1 MKRIGFIVNPI
12 AGMGG
17 RVGLKGTDGVVKE
30 AIERGAKPVAAE
42 RAKEFLCNI
51 KKKFEIWTC
60 SPPMGAD
67 VAKKYFHDLRIV
79 YEPSSPTTAQDT
91 MNAARNMEEC
101 DILVFVGGDGTA
113 ADVLNAV
120 GKKMPVLGVPAGVK
134 MYSAVFAY
142 TPRHAAEIVDEFAD
156 ELPLEEREV
165 VDVDEEAFRKGNL
178 VLSIKGYMI
187 VPVHKS
193 VQASKMYSEESES
206 KRIIAEYVVESMD
219 DDTVYIIGSGSTTY
233 EVKKLLNIEG
243 TFLGIDVVKGKKL
256 ICKDASEEEI
266 KKALGVKNKILIS
279 PLGGHGFIFGRGNE
293 QISAEII
300 KKVGKENI
308 MVISSPEKLASLPSL
323 KVDTGD
329 AELDES
335 LHGYIEVIT
344 GYKEKKIMRVE

>member
-1 MKRIGFIVNPI
+1 MKRIGFIINPI

-17 RVGLKGTDGVVKE
+17 RVGLKGTDGMVEE
-30 AIERGAKPVAAE
+30 AIRRGAKPVAAE
-42 RAKEFLCNI
+42 RAKEFLSHI
-51 KKKFEIWTC
+51 KKNFDVWTC

-67 VAKKYFHDLRIV
+67 IAKEYFHDLEVV
-79 YEPSSPTTAQDT
+79 YEANIPTTANDT
-91 MNAARNMEEC
+91 IKAAKNMRSC
-101 DILVFVGGDGTA
+101 DLLVFVGGDGTA
-113 ADVLNAV
+113 NDILNAV
-120 GKKMPVLGVPAGVK
+120 GKEMPVLGVPAGVK

-142 TPRHAAEIVDEFAD
+142 TPRHAAEVVDAFAD
-156 ELPLEEREV
+156 GLPLEEREV
-165 VDVDEEAFRKGNL
+165 VDVDEKAFREGKL
-178 VLSIKGYMI
+178 ILSVKGYMI
-187 VPVHKS
+187 VPVHRN
-193 VQASKMYSEESES
+193 VQASKSYGGGNES
-206 KRIIAEYVVESMD
+206 KKIIAQHVVESMD
-219 DDTVYIIGSGSTTY
+219 DETIYIIGSGSTTY
-233 EVKKLLNIEG
+233 EIKKLLNIEG

-266 KKALGVKNKILIS
+266 KRALGNKNKIIIS

-293 QISAEII
+293 QISAEVI

-308 MVISSPEKLASLPSL
+308 VVISTPEKLAPLLSL